1 LANLGLVDS
10 NSFKIIHNILQS
22 FISVKEEISIVLLLS
37 TTKVEMMMK
46 DNNGKREEVFIL
58 RPLNHKQLA
67 QMYGVSWLTF
77 QKWIKKVEKEVG
89 KKTGHF
95 YHVPQVR
102 KNLQALRNTKAD

>member
-1 LANLGLVDS
+1 MFTVL
-10 NSFKIIHNILQS
+10 
-22 FISVKEEISIVLLLS
+22 LLLS
-37 TTKVEMMMK
+37 TKTGMMMK
-46 DNNGKREEVFIL
+46 DNNGKKEEVFVL

-77 QKWIKKVEKEVG
+77 QNWIKKVEKEVG

-102 KNLQALRNTKAD
+102 KIFQLFGIPKQISMVVNEIDDIFRS